1 MQDAQSGTRRLFSA
15 FTRAVTSRMA
25 ASSKFTFVSV
35 VKSASM
41 MRLHVPSF
49 TLGLP
54 SVARARPMSAPVS
67 SSCKFAVSALF
78 PHTPALPVQPVQC
91 ARLLALKTKHLVVH
105 RKNPPHS
112 VVLSIIG

>member
-1 MQDAQSGTRRLFSA
+1 
-15 FTRAVTSRMA
+15 MA

-41 MRLHVPSF
+41 MIFHVPSF
-49 TLGLP
+49 TPGLP
-54 SVARARPMSAPVS
+54 SAARARPMSAGQLVLQICRLGALS
-67 SSCKFAVSALF
+67 AHTRAAGAARAVR
-78 PHTPALPVQPVQC
+78 
-91 ARLLALKTKHLVVH
+91 RLLALKTKHLVVH